1 MASTRRLFGT
11 LAVWVLAVPVLGFGV
26 ARAGDRDRDPEA
38 VEQRILE
45 RSIASLLQSGEKVFV
60 ALLRPMNVEANGGP
74 VRGIAV
80 VKIEG
85 DRVRVITA
93 ARGLAPNIMHMQH
106 IHGFPSGALAAC
118 PSSTNDK
125 DGNGVVD
132 VVEGAASY
140 GPILVPLD
148 SNLNDLGHQT
158 YPTASA
164 EGTIFYEQDGSLAA
178 IGSTLG
184 DPETRIIA
192 LHGVAPDTQLP
203 SGTQTVPEL
212 GPAID
217 TLPVACG
224 ELVRVR

>member
-1 MASTRRLFGT
+1 MAERKHLVGT
-11 LAVWVLAVPVLGFGV
+11 LAVCLLAVPVLGSGV
-26 ARAGDRDRDPEA
+26 ARAGDREA
-38 VEQRILE
+38 GAAEQRILE
-45 RSIASLLQSGEKVFV
+45 QSVASLLGSGEKIFV

-74 VRGIAV
+74 VRGVAV
-80 VKIEG
+80 VKIDG
-85 DRVRVITA
+85 DVVQVITA
-93 ARGLAPNIMHMQH
+93 ARGLAPNIVHMQH
-106 IHGFPSGALAAC
+106 IHGFPSGAFAAC

-148 SNLNDLGHQT
+148 SDLNDLGHQT

-164 EGTIFYEQDGSLAA
+164 DGTIFYEQTGSLGA

-203 SGTQTVPEL
+203 GGTQTVPEL